1 MLPSPIA
8 SPGAVRTDDARD
20 AYRTEH
26 VGAHLRADR
35 VARTSPTQF
44 QRLYAARALPLAADA
59 AQRPRGPA
67 AHNLTPPADLLHD
80 DYTAHCLKL
89 AVQAFHAQLARLDAR
104 TAAAN
109 QAVNDEQTRLEARAE
124 AEHDLGTINALLLL
138 QSYRNAAGIPAVH
151 APALPAMTGAPPLT
165 VAPVAAAAKARSAAE
180 HAADAGDMPRRHRKP
195 IPDDPPQ

>member
-20 AYRTEH
+20 AYRTER
-26 VGAHLRADR
+26 VGAHLCADR
-35 VARTSPTQF
+35 VARTPPTPF
-44 QRLYAARALPLAADA
+44 QRIYAARAPALATSA
-59 AQRPRGPA
+59 AQRPRV
-67 AHNLTPPADLLHD
+67 PADHDVVQPANLLHD

-109 QAVNDEQTRLEARAE
+109 QAVKEEQTRLEARAE
-124 AEHDLGTINALLLL
+124 AEHNLGTIDALLLL

-151 APALPAMTGAPPLT
+151 APALPAVTGAPPLT

-180 HAADAGDMPRRHRKP
+180 HAAGPDDMPRRPRKP

>member
-20 AYRTEH
+20 AYRTER
-26 VGAHLRADR
+26 VGAQLRADR
-35 VARTSPTQF
+35 VARTPPTPF
-44 QRLYAARALPLAADA
+44 QRLYVGRALPLAADA
-59 AQRPRGPA
+59 AQRPRVPA
-67 AHNLTPPADLLHD
+67 DHNLTPPADLLHD

-109 QAVNDEQTRLEARAE
+109 QAVKDEQTRLEARAE
-124 AEHDLGTINALLLL
+124 AEHNLGTIDALLLL

-151 APALPAMTGAPPLT
+151 APALPAVTGAPPLT

-180 HAADAGDMPRRHRKP
+180 HAAGPDDMPRRPRKP

>member
-1 MLPSPIA
+1 MLATPIF
-8 SPGAVRTDDARD
+8 PTGAVRTDDARD
-20 AYRTEH
+20 AYRTEQ

-44 QRLYAARALPLAADA
+44 QRLYAARALPLAPDA
-59 AQRPRGPA
+59 AQRPREPA
-67 AHNLTPPADLLHD
+67 NHNVTPPADLLHD

-109 QAVNDEQTRLEARAE
+109 QAVKDEQTRLEARAE
-124 AEHDLGTINALLLL
+124 AEHDLGTIDALLLV
-138 QSYRNAAGIPAVH
+138 QSYRNAAGIPAIL
-151 APALPAMTGAPPLT
+151 APALPAVTGAVPLT

-180 HAADAGDMPRRHRKP
+180 HTDAAGYPPRKP
-195 IPDDPPQ
+195 RKPMPDDRSG

>member
-1 MLPSPIA
+1 MLPTPISPT
-8 SPGAVRTDDARD
+8 GAVRIDDARD
-20 AYRTEH
+20 AYRTEQ

-59 AQRPRGPA
+59 AQRPRVTLD
-67 AHNLTPPADLLHD
+67 HNVTPPADLLHD

-109 QAVNDEQTRLEARAE
+109 QAVKDEQTRLEARAE
-124 AEHDLGTINALLLL
+124 AEHDLGTIDALLLL
-138 QSYRNAAGIPAVH
+138 QSYRNAAGIPAVL
-151 APALPAMTGAPPLT
+151 APALPAVTGAPPLT

-180 HAADAGDMPRRHRKP
+180 HTDDAGYPPRKP
-195 IPDDPPQ
+195 RKPMPDDRSG

>member
-1 MLPSPIA
+1 MLPSPV
-8 SPGAVRTDDARD
+8 SPTGAVRTDDARD
-20 AYRTEH
+20 AYRTEQ

-35 VARTSPTQF
+35 VSRTSSTQF
-44 QRLYAARALPLAADA
+44 QRLYATRALPLPAGV
-59 AQRPRGPA
+59 AQQPRDPSD
-67 AHNLTPPADLLHD
+67 HNLAPSADLLHD

-109 QAVNDEQTRLEARAE
+109 QAVKDEQTRLEARAE
-124 AEHDLGTINALLLL
+124 AEHDLGTIDALLLL

-151 APALPAMTGAPPLT
+151 APALPAATGALPQT

-180 HAADAGDMPRRHRKP
+180 HAADADYTPRRPRKY
-195 IPDDPPQ
+195 IPEDLSR